1 VRQFLG
7 THADSGYPDLEVD
20 GCKEHWPSH
29 VFLRRVQ
36 NSEKRKKK
44 NDLNFFE
51 PAPSLLT
58 DLKRV
63 MLERGCDVDEDPLR
77 VTGAR
82 VGGVVVLLPF
92 DVGCDGEPASG

>member
-1 VRQFLG
+1 MVARSTG
-7 THADSGYPDLEVD
+7 HRTSSSE
-20 GCKEHWPSH
+20 GCKI
-29 VFLRRVQ
+29 RR
-36 NSEKRKKK
+36 SEKK